1 MVNPIV
7 QTAPLVIIPVTAIQP
22 VFLVGLVNTRIKI
35 FSCRLNLVN
44 YVPPVHILRPLVC
57 PVQLIATTVQ
67 QEKKIPTMVLGPAV
81 IVRIVMLCS
90 YQIRVVQ
97 AVRNVM
103 QGHCRKRVAP
113 NADHVVLEHT
123 VMGAN
128 TVPQVDTAMAV
139 TQLIHHVG
147 IVRPVITTRT
157 LDKVRVYHAS
167 QGNSIILPVLSSANL
182 AKRILFQVRNIVK
195 FPVNHALLVVHPNK
209 AVPNVP
215 IVHQVNS

>member
-7 QTAPLVIIPVTAIQP
+7 QTAPLGIIPVTAIQHAL
-22 VFLVGLVNTRIKI
+22 LVRLVNTRIKI
-35 FSCRLNLVN
+35 FNCQLNLAN

-97 AVRNVM
+97 AVRNVV
-103 QGHCRKRVAP
+103 QGRCRKRVAP

-123 VMGAN
+123 VMGAK
-128 TVPQVDTAMAV
+128 TVPRVNIAMAV
-139 TQLIHHVG
+139 TQSIHHVG

-167 QGNSIILPVLSSANL
+167 QGNSIILLVLLHANF
-182 AKRILFQVRNIVK
+182 AKRTPFQAINTVK
-195 FPVNHALLVVHPNK
+195 FPVIHALLVVHPNR
-209 AVPNVP
+209 AVPNVL
-215 IVHQVNS
+215 IVHLVNS